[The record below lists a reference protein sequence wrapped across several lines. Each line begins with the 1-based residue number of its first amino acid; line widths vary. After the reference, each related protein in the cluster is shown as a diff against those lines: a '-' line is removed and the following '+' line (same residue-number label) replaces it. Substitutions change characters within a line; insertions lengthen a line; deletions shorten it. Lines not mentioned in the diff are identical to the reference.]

1 MAEYGSTEE
10 ANALNQVQIDQFQ
23 RFSGTRFSLEEWNT
37 LNQAQIDQFRANHG
51 TIAEGLFKGAPMLL
65 LTTSGARSG
74 KAHVTPLTYTRDGD
88 RYVVL
93 ASKLGAP
100 EHPAWYHNLV
110 ANPVVTVE
118 VGPER
123 FQARA
128 SVVDGSERDRLFD
141 AHVTIMPNFAE
152 YQRHTTRLIPVVVL
166 DRIS

>member
-1 MAEYGSTEE
+1 MAEYDSTKEE
-10 ANALNQVQIDQFQ
+10 TRLNQEQIDQFSSTAGK
-23 RFSGTRFSLEEWNT
+23 RFSREEWEV
-37 LNQAQIDQFRANHG
+37 LNQEQIDQLRGNHG
-51 TIAEGLFKGAPMLL
+51 TIVEGLFQGTPVLL
-65 LTTSGARSG
+65 LTTIGARSG
-74 KAHVTPLTYTRDGD
+74 NPRVNPLGYTREGD
-88 RYVVL
+88 RYIVA

-128 SVVDGSERDRLFD
+128 SVAQGSERDRLFD
-141 AHVTIMPNFAE
+141 RHTTFWPNIAE
-152 YQRHTTRLIPVVVL
+152 YQRHTTRVIPVVTL

>member
-1 MAEYGSTEE
+1 MAEYDSTEE
-10 ANALNQVQIDQFQ
+10 ANALNQAQIDQFQ
-23 RFSGTRFSLEEWNT
+23 SFSGKHFSLEEWNA
-37 LNQAQIDQFRANHG
+37 LNQEQIDQFRANHG
-51 TIAEGLFKGAPMLL
+51 TIVEGLFKGAPVLL
-65 LTTSGARSG
+65 LTTTGSRSG
-74 KAHVTPLTYTRDGD
+74 KARVTPLTYTRDGN

-128 SVVDGSERDRLFD
+128 SIVEGSERSRLFD
-141 AHVTIMPNFAE
+141 AHATIMPNFAE
-152 YQRHTTRLIPVVVL
+152 YQRRATRVIPVVIL

>member
-1 MAEYGSTEE
+1 MAEHDSTEE
-10 ANALNQVQIDQFQ
+10 SNNLNQAQINQFRSNSGK
-23 RFSGTRFSLEEWNT
+23 RFSTEEWNT

-51 TIAEGLFKGAPMLL
+51 TIVEGLFKGAPMLL

-74 KAHVTPLTYTRDGD
+74 KARITPLTYTRDGD
-88 RYVVL
+88 TYVVL
-93 ASKLGAP
+93 GAQLGAP

-141 AHVTIMPNFAE
+141 AHAAIMPNYTE
-152 YQRHTTRLIPVVVL
+152 YQRNTTRRIPVVVL